1 MLSMLRRLWSLF
13 RCDESGVSVIVFA
26 LTLPVMLAA
35 SGVAVDLAQA
45 YNVKVRLGNALDK
58 AALAAGTVSGSNEE
72 VEARILEFV
81 RANYPEESLG
91 EAVNIIA
98 SVNEMSISVTAEARV
113 DTIFMRIFGYDQIT
127 VSEESEVIRELS
139 GVEVVLVLDVTGSMY
154 GNNIL
159 ALQTASRDFLD
170 IMFSRIS
177 DEEYI
182 RVGIVPFSNSVNVGA
197 FGLADGFVQR
207 PATDSYISPASNIQY
222 SSTNGSTTNWKG
234 CIVEDPFDGTDVTD
248 TSKTWDMY
256 RWPRTCTKYDKKGNC
271 TSWSGNANNLC
282 TNLRIQPLTN
292 SEATLEALV
301 DKLDGDDGKGSNIAV
316 GNTYGNIGMV
326 WGWRVISPDPPFSEG
341 SEYGDPDW
349 SKAVIMMTDGDNTMD
364 GTYSAYGRTSSH
376 GMRASD
382 LNDRFAETC
391 ENMKQEGIT
400 VYTITFQ
407 SGISN
412 STRQIFRTCATS
424 PDHYFNA
431 PSNDDLRT
439 AFRRIANQL
448 SALHLSK

>member
-1 MLSMLRRLWSLF
+1 MLSLLRRLFLRF
-13 RCDESGVSVIVFA
+13 CRDQHGVSVIVFA
-26 LTLPVMLAA
+26 LTLPMMMAA
-35 SGVAVDLAQA
+35 SGMAVDLAKA

-58 AALAAGTVSGSNEE
+58 AALAAGTVSGTNEE

-81 RANYPEESLG
+81 RANYPDRSIG
-91 EAVNIIA
+91 EAINIVA
-98 SVNEMSISVTAEARV
+98 TVNEMSISVTAEARV
-113 DTIFMRIFGYDQIT
+113 ETIFMRIFGYDEIT

-139 GVEVVLVLDVTGSMY
+139 GVEVVLVLDVTGSMA
-154 GNNIL
+154 GNNIR
-159 ALQTASRDFLD
+159 ALRTASQDFLE

-197 FGLADGFVQR
+197 AGLADGFVRR
-207 PATDSYISPASNIQY
+207 PSSDSYISPASSIQY
-222 SSTNGSTTNWKG
+222 SSTNGTTTSWKG
-234 CIVEDPFDGTDVTD
+234 CVVENPFDGTDVTD
-248 TSKTWDMY
+248 PSKVWDMY
-256 RWPRTCTKYDKKGNC
+256 RWPRTCTRTDRNGNC

-292 SEATLEALV
+292 DRAL
-301 DKLDGDDGKGSNIAV
+301 LDGLVAQLTDTNAA

-326 WGWRVISPDPPFSEG
+326 WGWRVISPDAPFTQG
-341 SEYGDPDW
+341 SQYGDVDW

-376 GMRASD
+376 GMNADD
-382 LNDRFAETC
+382 LDERFAETC
-391 ENMKQEGIT
+391 ENMKEEGIT

-412 STRQIFRTCATS
+412 ATRQIFRTCATS

-431 PSNDDLRT
+431 PSNSDLQV

>member
-1 MLSMLRRLWSLF
+1 MLRRLWSLF
-13 RCDESGVSVIVFA
+13 RRDESGVSVIVFA

-81 RANYPEESLG
+81 RANYPEGSLG

-98 SVNEMSISVTAEARV
+98 SVNEMSINVTAEARV

-139 GVEVVLVLDVTGSMY
+139 GVEVVLVLDVTGSMA
-154 GNNIL
+154 GNNIR
-159 ALQTASRDFLD
+159 ALRTASQDFME

-197 FGLADGFVQR
+197 YGLNDGFVRR
-207 PATDSYISPASNIQY
+207 PSSDSYISPASNIQY
-222 SSTNGSTTNWKG
+222 SSTNGSTTQWKG

-282 TNLRIQPLTN
+282 TNLRILPLTN
-292 SEATLEALV
+292 DRAALDNMV
-301 DKLDGDDGKGSNIAV
+301 AQLTDTNAV

-412 STRQIFRTCATS
+412 ATRQIFRTCATS

-431 PSNDDLRT
+431 PSNDDLRS